1 MLDYRVN
8 KLHEL
13 PMSHYP
19 RLALVLFTGITLAL
33 SACATGPDLDL
44 TIHESERG
52 AVYVE
57 RFPDRSFQASHP
69 MTLSADTMAR
79 VLRGVVVKDS
89 RGLLGN
95 LVAGKP
101 EAVRAFRDEDV
112 EYLAPLL
119 VEGLTRAASDQQVG
133 FHVIRIG
140 TLNSPQSV
148 GPVFC
153 LSSVRF
159 PGTCSSEQPLG
170 PAAAE
175 STKGSLYAYGRS
187 LYLTLTE
194 YRHRLEQ
201 AETINMANRRISNPT
216 GLANRTVQFVPESAK
231 RPDSYRTARSTDAT
245 LVIDYDLLAAM
256 PAAPD
261 MRSTAAQPPTPAKG
275 EPTQR
280 DTDLEALR
288 KELQDI
294 KKKLA
299 EQEAERTRSTPSS
312 SLKPT
317 PQPIP

>member
-8 KLHEL
+8 KLHKL
-13 PMSHYP
+13 PMSHYHP
-19 RLALVLFTGITLAL
+19 RLALVLFTGITLSL

-57 RFPDRSFQASHP
+57 RFPDRSFRASHP
-69 MTLSADTMAR
+69 MTLSTDTMAR

-201 AETINMANRRISNPT
+201 AETIKMANRRTSNPT
-216 GLANRTVQFVPESAK
+216 GLANRTVQFDPESA
-231 RPDSYRTARSTDAT
+231 ARSTNAT
-245 LVIDYDLLAAM
+245 LVFNYDLLATM
-256 PAAPD
+256 PAASYMQPT
-261 MRSTAAQPPTPAKG
+261 SAQPPMPVKG

-280 DTDLEALR
+280 NADVDELR

-299 EQEAERTRSTPSS
+299 EQEAERSRS
-312 SLKPT
+312 KP
-317 PQPIP
+317 